1 MLGLFCYLR
10 VKEKKQVLVFFSLL
24 IFTASTLNAQDFKS
38 QKEQAD
44 FMQSRIDSV
53 AIGKAVPD
61 FILYTADGDSL
72 LLSDLKGKTI
82 VVYIWA
88 TWCKPCIALS
98 PDFENAK
105 EEYESESMTFIS
117 ISIDNTNEKWLNYVQ
132 EHKVKYQRFWINPG
146 MNKPIRW
153 FTFDEFEFEGRKV
166 WGSSI
171 PKLVIID
178 EKGVVENLDLGK
190 PGTPEFKKA
199 IKRALKN

>member
-1 MLGLFCYLR
+1 M
-10 VKEKKQVLVFFSLL
+10 KTKQVSVFFSLL
-24 IFTASTLNAQDFKS
+24 FFTTCILNAQDFKS

-61 FILYTADGDSL
+61 FTLFTEDGDSL
-72 LLSDLKGKTI
+72 FLSDLKGKTI
-82 VVYIWA
+82 VIDIWA

-98 PDFENAK
+98 PEFEKAK
-105 EEYESESMTFIS
+105 EEYESENMTFIS
-117 ISIDNTNEKWLNYVQ
+117 ISTDNTKEKWSNYIK
-132 EHKVKYQRFWINPG
+132 EHKVNYQRFWINPG
-146 MNKPIRW
+146 MNEPIRW

-171 PKLVIID
+171 PRFVIID
-178 EKGVVENLDLGK
+178 ENGIVANLSFGK